1 MGFFKQFISYI
12 VPTLQRG
19 NAYNVAPAAR
29 LFLNAKSLKLF
40 NDLNINAFYL
50 KQARKT
56 LAAGATK

>member
-1 MGFFKQFISYI
+1 
-12 VPTLQRG
+12 PTLQRG

-29 LFLNAKSLKLF
+29 LFLYAKSLKLF